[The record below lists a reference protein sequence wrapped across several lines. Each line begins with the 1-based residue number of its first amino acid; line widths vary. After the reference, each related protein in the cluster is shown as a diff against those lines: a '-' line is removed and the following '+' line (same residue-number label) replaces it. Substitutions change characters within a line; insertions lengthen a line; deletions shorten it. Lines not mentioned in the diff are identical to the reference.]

1 MSEVKE
7 TSVHREFE
15 LERMVLFSDAVF
27 AIAITLLIIEI
38 KFPELPEDYK
48 TSLDLWVMFKPTLI
62 HFLGFFL
69 SFFIIGMSWAGHL
82 KMFRYLNGYD
92 NGVIFRNLV
101 SLFFIVAFPFA
112 ASGITHFS
120 PSSFAFP
127 MVIYI
132 GNIMFINMSNFLLAH
147 YIFKKKPSLS
157 IPGHDAEKKFIYMQ
171 TKITAIALGICFTII
186 LSTAILSN
194 FNNNYINNSTYSMI
208 VAVFF
213 IRRLLKKHKPKK
225 VSKPAEKH

>member
-7 TSVHREFE
+7 TSIHREFE

-48 TSLDLWVMFKPTLI
+48 VSLDLWKMFKPTAV
-62 HFLGFFL
+62 HFLGFFV
-69 SFFIIGMSWAGHL
+69 SFFVIGMSWAGHL
-82 KMFRYLNGYD
+82 KMFRYLNAYD

-112 ASGITHFS
+112 ASGITHLN
-120 PSSFAFP
+120 PRSFAFP

-132 GNIMFINMSNFLLAH
+132 GNITLINLSNFLLAH
-147 YIFKKKPSLS
+147 YIFKHKPSLS
-157 IPGHDAEKKFIYMQ
+157 IPGFEAEKKFIYMQ
-171 TKITAIALGICFTII
+171 TKFTAIGLGICFTII
-186 LSTAILSN
+186 LATAILSG
-194 FNNNYINNSTYSMI
+194 FNNVYINYSTNTLLI
-208 VAVFF
+208 AVIF
-213 IRRLLKKHKPKK
+213 IRRSVRKYKPKK
-225 VSKPAEKH
+225 VATSGG